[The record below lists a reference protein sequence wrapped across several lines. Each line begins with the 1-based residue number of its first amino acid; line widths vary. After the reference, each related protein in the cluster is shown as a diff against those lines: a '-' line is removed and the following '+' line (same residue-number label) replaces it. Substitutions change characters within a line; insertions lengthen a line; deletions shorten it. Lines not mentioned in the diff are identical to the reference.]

1 MTSHLIDEFSFSNNK
16 KIIIIQGDITERKV
30 DVIVNA
36 ANSYLK
42 HGSGVAGAIV
52 KKGGR
57 IIQIESDRI
66 GFVPVGNSVITCS
79 GNLPSSAIIHTVGP
93 RMGEG
98 DEDNKLSQS
107 IFNTLQL
114 ATEKKFKT
122 ISIPAISSGIFGFP
136 KHRCADILLNET
148 EKFLL
153 NNKTSLNTVEFCILD
168 NETLGHFKSTLS
180 KLKSRWE
187 SH

>member
-1 MTSHLIDEFSFSNNK
+1 MTGQLIDEFSFSNKK
-16 KIIIIQGDITERKV
+16 KITIVRGDITERKV
-30 DVIVNA
+30 DIIVNA

-42 HGSGVAGAIV
+42 HGSGVAGAIL

-57 IIQIESDRI
+57 IIQVESDRI
-66 GFVPVGNSVITCS
+66 GFVSVGNSVITSSGILPCS
-79 GNLPSSAIIHTVGP
+79 AVIHTVGP

-114 ATEKKFKT
+114 ATKKEFKT

-136 KHRCADILLNET
+136 KRRCAEILLNET

-153 NNKTSLNTVEFCILD
+153 NNETSLDNVEFCILD
-168 NETLGHFKSTLS
+168 SETLDHFKSTLS
-180 KLKSRWE
+180 NLKKRWE